1 MGNIR
6 SFFAYV
12 AVLPTAAENGKMEGG
27 KDRSEVLVP
36 FSPGESLRV
45 YRLQG
50 KGLALDLERGLT
62 EPNMPLR
69 EAWVAFLT
77 QQAMGRATYVL
88 YDAQYGE
95 AFIQVQYRPH
105 QAVADVAYMAPSLA
119 SCGHANAGRAW
130 SRLLDGVSVE
140 VAARGIQRLFASL
153 PEAGPEQEIF
163 QQSGF
168 SVYACED
175 IFCLA
180 QAPANPVAGAVPGLR
195 PQQTEDWPALQKLC
209 IAITPQRVRQIEGG
223 IAIAPAEGDRH
234 LGYVLPGATAN
245 GDALVGKGAGGDDLI
260 AALYLHIGRQA
271 HWLRL
276 LVHPDARNI
285 AGALVAWTLTKLAGQ
300 LPRPVYCNVRQYEAG
315 QRDALQA
322 AGFELDHSRTLMV
335 KQTAAWAKVPALE
348 LAPALKG
355 SAEPVF
361 HSSRQLSAVSCQPM
375 RARRSTEI
383 EKAAEG

>member
-1 MGNIR
+1 
-6 SFFAYV
+6 
-12 AVLPTAAENGKMEGG
+12 MEGG
-27 KDRSEVLVP
+27 KDRSKVLVP

-50 KGLALDLERGLT
+50 RGLTLDLERGLT

-95 AFIQVQYRPH
+95 AFVQVQYRPH
-105 QAVADVAYMAPSLA
+105 QAAADVAYMAPSLA
-119 SCGHANAGRAW
+119 SNRQANAGKAW

-140 VAARGIQRLFASL
+140 IAARGIQRLFASL

-175 IFCLA
+175 IFHLA
-180 QAPANPVAGAVPGLR
+180 QAPTDLAASAVPGLR

-223 IAIAPAEGDRH
+223 IAITPAEGERH
-234 LGYVLPGATAN
+234 QGYVLPGSGAE
-245 GDALVGKGAGGDDLI
+245 GDSPAGKGAGGDDLI

-276 LVHPDARNI
+276 LVHPDARDA
-285 AGALVAWTLTKLAGQ
+285 AGAVVTWALSRLAGQ
-300 LPRPVYCNVRQYEAG
+300 PPRPVYCNVRQYEAG

-322 AGFELDHSRTLMV
+322 AGFELDHARTLMV
-335 KQTAAWAKVPALE
+335 KQTTAWAKAPVQE
-348 LAPALKG
+348 LVPALKG

-361 HSSRQLSAVSCQPM
+361 HSSSQHPISSNQN
-375 RARRSTEI
+375 
-383 EKAAEG
+383 

>member
-6 SFFAYV
+6 SFFAYA

-153 PEAGPEQEIF
+153 PEAGPAVRLRALAFLRQRRF
-163 QQSGF
+163 QSGAGLL
-168 SVYACED
+168 SAGQE
-175 IFCLA
+175 
-180 QAPANPVAGAVPGLR
+180 PASR
-195 PQQTEDWPALQKLC
+195 
-209 IAITPQRVRQIEGG
+209 
-223 IAIAPAEGDRH
+223 
-234 LGYVLPGATAN
+234 
-245 GDALVGKGAGGDDLI
+245 
-260 AALYLHIGRQA
+260 
-271 HWLRL
+271 
-276 LVHPDARNI
+276 
-285 AGALVAWTLTKLAGQ
+285 GALGKNAENQ
-300 LPRPVYCNVRQYEAG
+300 SEPPRR
-315 QRDALQA
+315 R
-322 AGFELDHSRTLMV
+322 
-335 KQTAAWAKVPALE
+335 
-348 LAPALKG
+348 
-355 SAEPVF
+355 
-361 HSSRQLSAVSCQPM
+361 
-375 RARRSTEI
+375 RRSGDI
-383 EKAAEG
+383 L

>member
-1 MGNIR
+1 
-6 SFFAYV
+6 
-12 AVLPTAAENGKMEGG
+12 MEGG
-27 KDRSEVLVP
+27 KDRSKVLVP

-50 KGLALDLERGLT
+50 RGLTLDLERGLT

-95 AFIQVQYRPH
+95 AFVQVQYRPH
-105 QAVADVAYMAPSLA
+105 QAAADVAYMAPSLA
-119 SCGHANAGRAW
+119 SNRQANAGKAW

-140 VAARGIQRLFASL
+140 IAARGIQRLFASL
-153 PEAGPEQEIF
+153 PEAGPEQEVF

-175 IFCLA
+175 IFRLA
-180 QAPANPVAGAVPGLR
+180 QAPAELAASAVPGLR

-209 IAITPQRVRQIEGG
+209 IAITP
-223 IAIAPAEGDRH
+223 ADGDRH
-234 LGYVLPGATAN
+234 QGYVLPGSGAN
-245 GDALVGKGAGGDDLI
+245 GDSLAGKGTGGDDLI

-276 LVHPDARNI
+276 LVHPDARDT
-285 AGALVAWTLTKLAGQ
+285 AGAVVAWALSRLAGQ
-300 LPRPVYCNVRQYEAG
+300 PPRPVYCNVRQYESG
-315 QRDALQA
+315 QCDALQA
-322 AGFELDHSRTLMV
+322 AGFELDQTRTLMV
-335 KQTAAWAKVPALE
+335 KQTAAWAKAPVQE
-348 LAPALKG
+348 LVPALKG

-361 HSSRQLSAVSCQPM
+361 HSSSQHPISSNQN
-375 RARRSTEI
+375 
-383 EKAAEG
+383 